1 MLILSITSATGQL
14 FIFYTIKKF
23 GPIIFTIMM
32 TTRQML
38 SLVVS
43 CAVFGHALGA
53 PAVLGSLAVFGVL
66 FSRAKRQHEAH
77 RRRDAAAP

>member
-1 MLILSITSATGQL
+1 MPARLFFVRSLVDQNGGFVESLEFMRRYPESIVQVATLSVTSATGQL

-32 TTRQML
+32 TVRQMV

-43 CAVFGHALGA
+43 AIM
-53 PAVLGSLAVFGVL
+53 
-66 FSRAKRQHEAH
+66 
-77 RRRDAAAP
+77 

>member
-1 MLILSITSATGQL
+1 MALYPESVVHVCTLSVTSATGQL

-23 GPIIFTIMM
+23 GPIIFTIIM

-43 CAVFGHALGA
+43 SIV
-53 PAVLGSLAVFGVL
+53 
-66 FSRAKRQHEAH
+66 
-77 RRRDAAAP
+77 